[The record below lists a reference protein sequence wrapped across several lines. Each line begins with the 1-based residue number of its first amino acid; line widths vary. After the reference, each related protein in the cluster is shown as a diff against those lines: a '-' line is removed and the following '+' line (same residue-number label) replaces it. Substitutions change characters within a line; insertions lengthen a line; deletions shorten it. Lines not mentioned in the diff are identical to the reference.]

1 MHKKN
6 RNIKVI
12 KFTMCFKHKDI
23 CYVLKLKTPDH
34 WYVGTTSRAWHERL
48 AEHKQGTACRWTK
61 MHPMERV
68 HRVFRIPHE
77 YNSNR
82 MENEVT
88 LHFMRHVA
96 KDWRNVKGGDYTWS
110 KPFDITKPA
119 ENFWVPEEFGG
130 QRRIDY

>member
-1 MHKKN
+1 
-6 RNIKVI
+6 
-12 KFTMCFKHKDI
+12 
-23 CYVLKLKTPDH
+23 
-34 WYVGTTSRAWHERL
+34 
-48 AEHKQGTACRWTK
+48 
-61 MHPMERV
+61 
-68 HRVFRIPHE
+68 
-77 YNSNR
+77 

-110 KPFDITKPA
+110 KPFDINLPA

>member
-1 MHKKN
+1 
-6 RNIKVI
+6 
-12 KFTMCFKHKDI
+12 
-23 CYVLKLKTPDH
+23 
-34 WYVGTTSRAWHERL
+34 
-48 AEHKQGTACRWTK
+48 
-61 MHPMERV
+61 MERV
-68 HRVFRIPHE
+68 HVVFRIPHE
-77 YNSNR
+77 YSTTR

-110 KPFDITKPA
+110 KPFDISLPA